1 MAANTAIAKKINVM
15 QFICPAGF
23 YGAERWILALV
34 KNLDREHINCHL
46 AVTHE
51 SPDQNIAIYDRIKSF
66 GFGAHKIRMSGR
78 FDPRGIKRLV
88 NLIKAEKIDVLH
100 THGYKSDLL
109 GWIAARLAGIKIIST
124 PHGFENAKDFKLQ
137 LFIKLGIISLKFMDQ
152 VVPLSE
158 GIQTDLWRAGIE
170 KDKTRL
176 IRNGV
181 DLDELRNGGFEN
193 EPKPATPNQPKTIG
207 YVGQLTSRKNVIDI
221 IRTFDLLYQDY
232 QDIQLVIIGDG
243 PQHHELEHH
252 AQSFSCAPKIHFL
265 GYREDRI
272 NVMKTFD
279 LFCMTSSLEGIP
291 RAMMEAMALGIPV
304 AAYRIEGIDR
314 LIIDNETGVLAEF
327 GDCHNLK
334 DRWRKILFDKAFAD
348 RISRYGKN
356 HIEKNYSARRMADE
370 YMQLYREMISN

>member
-1 MAANTAIAKKINVM
+1 MATNPAIAKKINVM

-23 YGAERWILALV
+23 YGAERWILALT
-34 KNLDREHINCHL
+34 KNLDRKKVNCHL

-78 FDPRGIKRLV
+78 FDPAGINRLV
-88 NLIKAEKIDVLH
+88 KLIKAEKIDILH

-109 GWIAARLAGIKIIST
+109 GWMAARLAGIKIIST

-137 LFIKLGIISLKFMDQ
+137 LFIKLGMISLKFMDQ

-158 GIQTDLWRAGIE
+158 GIQTDLWSSGIQ
-170 KDKTRL
+170 KDKIRL
-176 IRNGV
+176 ILNGV
-181 DLDELRNGGFEN
+181 DLDELRSSGFEDKL
-193 EPKPATPNQPKTIG
+193 KPASLHEPKTIS

-221 IRTFDLLYQDY
+221 IRTFDLLFQEYQG
-232 QDIQLVIIGDG
+232 IQLILIGDG
-243 PQHHELEHH
+243 PLRNELQRY
-252 AQSFSCAPKIHFL
+252 AQRLSCADKIKFL

-272 NVMKTFD
+272 QIMRGFD

-314 LIIDNETGVLAEF
+314 LIIDNETGVLADF
-327 GDCHNLK
+327 GDYQNLK
-334 DRWRKILFDKAFAD
+334 HCWEKILFDQAFAD
-348 RISRYGKN
+348 RISRHGKN

-370 YMQLYREMISN
+370 YVQLYREMME